1 MRELADTEC
10 RQLRARYVISKN
22 EAIRVM
28 ANESMEG
35 ISAVIATFY
44 SVFQNVYETFSGE
57 WMNMSCKTVGAFA
70 VRLDG

>member
-1 MRELADTEC
+1 MSAIPYPMCYFKERGDT
-10 RQLRARYVISKN
+10 
-22 EAIRVM
+22 VM

-57 WMNMSCKTVGAFA
+57 
-70 VRLDG
+70 